1 MRLGRFIGAQAEKES
16 GYVKGGLSRDLV
28 YIKEV
33 SRSFLMYY
41 TLSSNENVGKKL
53 YLQLYN

>member
-28 YIKEV
+28 CIKED
-33 SRSFLMYY
+33 SLYFFMYY
-41 TLSSNENVGKKL
+41 TLSILRNKL
-53 YLQLYN
+53 RLKRRSR